1 MTITHA
7 TIEISNNVPRRT
19 GADRDILQSLKAA
32 QRNMRGVISVNVRD
46 VNHVQVSGDTQ
57 NI

>member
-46 VNHVQVSGDTQ
+46 VNHVQVSGDK
-57 NI
+57 